1 MDSKPEKSYSAE
13 IEYLRQR
20 SSSCDTNWRQKR
32 KEEEDQQQQN
42 RRPSDYHLVRR
53 KTLVKII
60 KEEIHLPV
68 IIKKDKQNDS
78 QELIINIPNLLSDH
92 NCTKAEIPDD
102 CEHITCDEPIP
113 QSSWSTLKQMIIPFL
128 FAGFGEVAA
137 GIVLNNVQN
146 WPAYEAVPQF
156 LIMLPAI
163 CGLIGNIETTLSS
176 RLSTHSNL
184 GTLDNYSD
192 AKSLVI
198 GNAAVVLCQAS
209 TVGIFAALASLLVSY
224 ITNTGRESITPMN
237 ILLLTSSAASTS
249 IIVNSLLATLLNV
262 IVITA
267 RKLKVNPG
275 INFSIVFFFK
285 VLNYFIIRI
294 N

>member
-1 MDSKPEKSYSAE
+1 MDSKREKSNSSKIGYF
-13 IEYLRQR
+13 RQR
-20 SSSCDTNWRQKR
+20 SSSCGTNCHHKC
-32 KEEEDQQQQN
+32 KEEDRQQQN
-42 RRPSDYHLVRR
+42 RRHSDFHLVRR
-53 KTLVKII
+53 KTLGKII
-60 KEEIHLPV
+60 KEEINLHV
-68 IIKKDKQNDS
+68 IIKNDKENDS

-128 FAGFGEVAA
+128 CAGMSEVVA

-146 WPAYEAVPQF
+146 WPAYDAVPQF
-156 LIMLPAI
+156 LVMLPSI

-184 GTLDNYSD
+184 GTLDNFSD

-209 TVGIFAALASLLVSY
+209 TVGIFAAFASLLVSY
-224 ITNTGRESITPMN
+224 ITNTSRESITPMN
-237 ILLLTSSAASTS
+237 ILLLTSSAATTS

-262 IVITA
+262 IIITA
-267 RKLKVNPG
+267 RKLRVNPG
-275 INFSIVFFFK
+275 INFRIVFFLQNVK
-285 VLNYFIIRI
+285 VFYNPH
-294 N
+294 

>member
-1 MDSKPEKSYSAE
+1 MDSKPEKSHSAK

-20 SSSCDTNWRQKR
+20 SSSCGTNWRQKR
-32 KEEEDQQQQN
+32 KEEDQQQQN

-53 KTLVKII
+53 KTLGKIM
-60 KEEIHLPV
+60 KQEVHLPV
-68 IIKKDKQNDS
+68 IIKRDRDNDTN
-78 QELIINIPNLLSDH
+78 ELIINIPNVMSEH
-92 NCTKAEIPDD
+92 NSAEAEIPDD
-102 CEHITCDEPIP
+102 GEHITCDEPIP
-113 QSSWSTLKQMIIPFL
+113 QSSWSTLRQMIIPFL
-128 FAGFGEVAA
+128 FAGMSEVVA

-146 WPAYEAVPQF
+146 WPAYDAVPQF
-156 LIMLPAI
+156 LVMLPSI

-184 GTLDNYSD
+184 GTLDNFSD

-209 TVGIFAALASLLVSY
+209 TVGIFAALAALFMSY
-224 ITNTGRESITPMN
+224 ITNTSRESITPMN
-237 ILLLTSSAASTS
+237 VLLLTSSAATTS
-249 IIVNSLLATLLNV
+249 IIVNSILATLLNV

-275 INFSIVFFFK
+275 INFRIVFFLK
-285 VLNYFIIRI
+285 ILNYFIIRI